1 MSGNR
6 FLTAIAVMAATI
18 MQVLDTTITN
28 VALPNMAGELDA
40 TPDNI
45 SWVLTSYLIGSAIV
59 MPLTGYITDRVGQK
73 RFLLVSV
80 AGFVI
85 TSALCGMATSLF
97 QIVLFRFMQGLF
109 GASLVPLSQSIM
121 LQVFPGEQRGKAMA
135 IWAMGVMV
143 APVMGPT
150 LGGWLTEEISWRW
163 TFYINLPVGIVSLF
177 LAASYVHDTDTKDRR
192 MDWFGFTSLAL
203 AIGLLQLVLDR
214 GNEEDWFG
222 SQLIV
227 LSAIGCVLAFAF
239 FFVYSFTGKHHPLF
253 DLRIFADRNFLI
265 ASLVITA
272 TSIGF
277 FGGMVLQSLYMQNF
291 LGYPTFEAGLYMAP
305 RGLASFFVMMF
316 VGKFSGKIPPRN
328 FIFVGTLCSIAG
340 NGLMTTFSDTISPHD
355 LILPLVLQGMGMG
368 LIFVPISSLAFTTLP
383 KTLAAEAAGI
393 YSLVRSISSAIG
405 IAVLAT
411 YLSRSTQQQW
421 GELRGY
427 INRFNGALT
436 DYLHPLHLGLDDKG
450 ISVAA
455 NAVFHQAQNGAYI
468 DSFWFAT
475 LNFVVMLPLLLLVRS
490 PKPGAG
496 HQPAPVAAD

>member
-1 MSGNR
+1 MNSNR
-6 FLTAIAVMAATI
+6 VLTAIAVMAATI

-73 RFLLVSV
+73 RFLLISI

-85 TSALCGMATSLF
+85 TSMMCGMAGSLF
-97 QIVLFRFMQGLF
+97 QIVLFRFLQGLF

-150 LGGWLTEEISWRW
+150 LGGWLTEEMSWRW
-163 TFYINLPVGIVSLF
+163 TFYINLPVGILSFV
-177 LAASYVHDTDTKDRR
+177 LAVRHVHDTAVKERR
-192 MDWFGFTSLAL
+192 MDWFGFSSLAI
-203 AIGLLQLVLDR
+203 AIGALQLVLDR
-214 GNEEDWFG
+214 GNQDDWFS
-222 SQLIV
+222 SQTLLIAAV
-227 LSAIGCVLAFAF
+227 VCLLAFAF
-239 FFVYSFTGKHHPLF
+239 FVIYSLTGKHHPLF
-253 DLRIFADRNFLI
+253 DLRIFTDRNFLI
-265 ASLVITA
+265 AALVMTA
-272 TSIGF
+272 TSVGF

-316 VGKFSGKIPPRN
+316 VGKLSGKVPPRN
-328 FIFVGTLCSIAG
+328 FIFVGSLCSIAG
-340 NGLMTTFSDTISPHD
+340 NYLMTGFSDTISPHD
-355 LILPLVLQGMGMG
+355 LVLPLILQGMGMG
-368 LIFVPISSLAFTTLP
+368 LIFVPISTLAFTTLP

-393 YSLVRSISSAIG
+393 YSLIRSIGSAIG
-405 IAVLAT
+405 IAVLAS
-411 YLSRSTQQQW
+411 YLSHSTQQQW
-421 GELRGY
+421 AVLRGDITPY
-427 INRFNGALT
+427 NAAL
-436 DYLHPLHLGLDDKG
+436 DAYLNPLHLTSSDPQG
-450 ISVAA
+450 IALVART
-455 NAVFHQAQNGAYI
+455 VFHQAQNAAYI

-475 LNFVVMLPLLLLVRS
+475 MNFILMLPLLLLIRPPV
-490 PKPGAG
+490 KGAG
-496 HQPAPVAAD
+496 NPAPVVAD